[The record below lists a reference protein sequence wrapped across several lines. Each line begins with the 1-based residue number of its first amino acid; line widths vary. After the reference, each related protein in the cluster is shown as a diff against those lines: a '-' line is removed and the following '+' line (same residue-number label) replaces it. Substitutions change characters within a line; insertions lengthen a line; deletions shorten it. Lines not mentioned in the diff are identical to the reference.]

1 MLYELLSRF
10 VDEDEKDGRQNLST
24 NTPANTGTFRT
35 VVTLWQR
42 MFTLSVINV
51 QRMSIKKVH
60 VYRSS
65 IWASLAILQ
74 RMRTLVIL
82 NMTLWPL
89 HTCSPSD
96 TESPILLTM
105 I

>member
-1 MLYELLSRF
+1 MFYELLSRF

-24 NTPANTGTFRT
+24 NTPANTGTFRA

-51 QRMSIKKVH
+51 QRISIKN

-65 IWASLAILQ
+65 IWASLAILL

-82 NMTLWPL
+82 NMTYVVAAAYVQ
-89 HTCSPSD
+89 S
-96 TESPILLTM
+96 
-105 I
+105 